1 MIDGSR
7 FGSAQIE
14 QSSAS
19 PMLKQTEHTTVRSFT
34 STIARASRSA
44 SSSGIWSR

>member
-1 MIDGSR
+1 MDGSR

-14 QSSAS
+14 QSSFR
-19 PMLKQTEHTTVRSFT
+19 PMLKQTEQMTVRSFT

-44 SSSGIWSR
+44 SSSGIRSR